1 MPTIIGISGALRRGS
16 YNAALLRGAVELAP
30 PDLTIDIASIRD
42 IPPYDGDLEAER
54 GLPDPVRALKDRI
67 AAADGLL
74 LVTPEY
80 NNSVPGVLKNAID
93 WLSRPAKDIPR
104 VFGSKPVALMAAT
117 PGGGGTALAHAAWLP
132 VLRTLGTQT
141 WFGPRLYVSNAARV
155 FDVDGRI
162 VDETIRS
169 SVAKYLA
176 GFSQFVACV
185 ARPAELRPSKTTPAR

>member
-1 MPTIIGISGALRRGS
+1 LRRGS

-30 PDLTIDIASIRD
+30 PDLAIDIASIRD
-42 IPPYDGDLEAER
+42 IPLYDGDLEAER

-104 VFGSKPVALMAAT
+104 VFGSKPVALMGAT